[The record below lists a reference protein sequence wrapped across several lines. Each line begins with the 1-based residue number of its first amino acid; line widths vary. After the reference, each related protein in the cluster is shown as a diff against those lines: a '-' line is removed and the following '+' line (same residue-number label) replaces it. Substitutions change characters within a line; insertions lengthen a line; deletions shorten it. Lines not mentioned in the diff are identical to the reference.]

1 MVFIK
6 LKRGRLARQSK
17 ASSHQCLGKPLCQ
30 GSNTTKHALT
40 YTMVE
45 ISALL
50 TTGCCCNTACGIR
63 QHTQLQQRTKKQ
75 SRTGW
80 QGIRWSSQL
89 LWNSCLD
96 RKLCCM
102 SLCWPS
108 PDRCQRHSGTELLA
122 PWAAGPTQ
130 QVFLNRKEK
139 SHSAN
144 FLHFCSF
151 SNIRAKPIQADVHGE
166 GGPVAGSQLHQPQET
181 GFLHA
186 PACVE
191 TRVYIHQGHGSSILT
206 HARPYWRATPVSWGQ
221 QASTLRFQTKPTC
234 HQSIH
239 RESMTEKLSS
249 QKMLAV
255 RQQTLGVIS
264 YRKLK
269 TTVIAYLLF
278 LYSHL

>member
-6 LKRGRLARQSK
+6 LKRGSLARQSK

-130 QVFLNRKEK
+130 QVFLNRKQK

-151 SNIRAKPIQADVHGE
+151 SNIRAKPVQADVHGE
-166 GGPVAGSQLHQPQET
+166 GGPVAGSQLHQHKRR
-181 GFLHA
+181 GSF
-186 PACVE
+186 
-191 TRVYIHQGHGSSILT
+191 IHQPVLRLEYIFIRGTAQAYSPMQGLTGGLHLFHGDSRQVRWDFKQNPLVTNQSTENPWQKNYPAKKCLLLGS
-206 HARPYWRATPVSWGQ
+206 RPWVWFPTGSW
-221 QASTLRFQTKPTC
+221 
-234 HQSIH
+234 
-239 RESMTEKLSS
+239 KL
-249 QKMLAV
+249 
-255 RQQTLGVIS
+255 
-264 YRKLK
+264 
-269 TTVIAYLLF
+269 LL
-278 LYSHL
+278 